1 MRRYEGSFGR
11 KLFTSR
17 AEASAAVAAELARP
31 PWAQV
36 VTGAVRH
43 LRCGIP
49 ARRTSSDAYAYDRR
63 TGTRSSYQAHVV
75 TCQQA
80 PTHAKAL
87 QAALLHAPAS
97 KAPTRGIGRP
107 LPTTAAGPI
116 TALGSD
122 VYTVEALLAHRQ
134 RGGKRQFL
142 VR

>member
-49 ARRTSSDAYAYDRR
+49 ARRTSSDAA
-63 TGTRSSYQAHVV
+63 YQAHVV

-122 VYTVEALLAHRQ
+122 VYTVEALLAQRQ

>member
-1 MRRYEGSFGR
+1 VRRYEGSFGR

-49 ARRTSSDAYAYDRR
+49 ARRTSSDAA
-63 TGTRSSYQAHVV
+63 YQAHVV

-122 VYTVEALLAHRQ
+122 VYTVEALLAQRQ

>member
-17 AEASAAVAAELARP
+17 AEACAAVAAELARP

-49 ARRTSSDAYAYDRR
+49 ARRTSSDAA
-63 TGTRSSYQAHVV
+63 YQAHVV

-122 VYTVEALLAHRQ
+122 VYTVEALLAQRQ